1 MPSGLSLADI
11 HRRDFFLRSASRPG
25 EAERRSEV
33 SGHTVEAR
41 TRDRALRLPGRG
53 HRNGRDAEKGVV
65 MRRSSII
72 LLVVG
77 VVLLAAAGVVRF
89 AVYPAVKQLP
99 SDYDR
104 TATYSGTGT
113 FLNPAAVASG
123 NAANALLANQSIT
136 VTRHAKVTSTSGSTA
151 VVSDDITGKLSNG
164 TTVLSD
170 NHVWAID
177 RKSMYAAPAP
187 HGSIVDQHE
196 GITIGFPI
204 GVQPRDYTYW
214 DANTEQAVPAGFQR
228 TESYLGRAATVF
240 TANASGPVKDPKL
253 LAGLP
258 SALPA
263 SALGSVASLL
273 PPNVQTL
280 LKTLGSALPVML
292 PLSYTSATKITSWI
306 DTGTGLPLNV
316 QQQQTV
322 TADLSLAGSSQP
334 LLPVLADSIANTTAS
349 INQAVHDATTAGV
362 TLTLLGVTV
371 PLVLL
376 TLGILLI
383 ALALFLHYRRRRLT
397 AVASTARSAD
407 PGAPNPPPDAPSA

>member
-1 MPSGLSLADI
+1 
-11 HRRDFFLRSASRPG
+11 
-25 EAERRSEV
+25 
-33 SGHTVEAR
+33 
-41 TRDRALRLPGRG
+41 
-53 HRNGRDAEKGVV
+53 

-77 VVLLAAAGVVRF
+77 AILLAGAGVVRF
-89 AVYPAVKQLP
+89 AVYPDANQLP

-123 NAANALLANQSIT
+123 SAANALLADQPIT

-164 TTVLSD
+164 TTVLSND
-170 NHVWAID
+170 HVWAID
-177 RKSMYAAPAP
+177 RKSMYAAAAP
-187 HGSIVDQHE
+187 QGSVVDPHE

-204 GVQPRDYTYW
+204 GVQPRDYTFW
-214 DANTEQAVPAGFQR
+214 DANTEQAVPARFQR
-228 TESYLGRAATVF
+228 TEAYLGRSATVF
-240 TANASGPVKDPKL
+240 TVNASGRVKDPKL

-263 SALGSVASLL
+263 ASLGAVAGLL
-273 PPNVQTL
+273 PPNVQAL
-280 LKTLGSALPVML
+280 LRNLGAAVPPAL
-292 PLSYTSATKITSWI
+292 PLSYTSTTKITGWI

-322 TADLSLAGSSQP
+322 TANLSLAGATQP
-334 LLPVLADSIANTTAS
+334 LLPAFADSIQNTNAS

-362 TLTLLGVTV
+362 ALTLLGVTV

-376 TLGILLI
+376 IVGILLI
-383 ALALFLHYRRRRLT
+383 ALGLFLHFRRRR
-397 AVASTARSAD
+397 APAAASTAMPGDSAA
-407 PGAPNPPPDAPSA
+407 PGPPDQPSV